1 MVQDWFDQGT
11 TRAGSARPSG
21 GATIQTRP
29 ADPKLP
35 GQIQGQGLSNA
46 EKSAGLPYVAPT
58 AEADLTRK
66 RQQIGDRNNERTDKL
81 RNDFLALPAVKEYS
95 AAVSALMSGLKAR
108 PDGRGDNALIYAY
121 AKAMDPGSVVR
132 ESEMSLAAG
141 TGSMI
146 ESTVASLKKQFGVE
160 GGGQLSPEVREGLKR
175 EMNSKVA
182 QLAKVYGV
190 QRANFQDTA
199 RRQGVNPEDVVGR
212 SPAAGFV
219 DEYKRIMGDRLK
231 DQPTAIATPQAQEID
246 PTGANSRLSPQDR
259 DFISANARYMTPDG
273 MKRWYADRGMSI
285 SDKEAQDAY
294 AYYQGGGQQDAAVN
308 APQGEGSA
316 WGRMA
321 SSDVGQAVGGAL
333 AGGFNG
339 ITLGGSDEL
348 WAGAQRI
355 AAGGDYSQILQDINN
370 QKQAIAK
377 ASPWTYYPANIVGG
391 LAAGAAG
398 GTLGVGSKLPLLSD
412 IGIGALG
419 GALEENNNRLGG
431 GAVGGALGGTLGMAF
446 RGAASLRNRPTGVD
460 LPISRT
466 LEQAGPE
473 NVRARLEEAARL
485 GVPMSL
491 ADADPALTALAGS
504 ATRFSP
510 SAEKAAI
517 NSLLPRARGQVDR
530 FGQAIERDLG
540 PLSDPMRQSDA
551 LLEQARTAAAP
562 LYEQA
567 YKAPVIGTPTLD
579 SLINTPFGRQA
590 VGKAR
595 TIAANERRDPAAMG
609 FRLDADGN
617 VVLEPTVNI
626 GMDDAGNLTTF
637 QNPAQE
643 RGYTTQTLDY
653 AKRGM
658 DDVLEQYRNPIT
670 GKLDLTTAGRAEN
683 GVRAD
688 FLTELD
694 KLNPAYAQ
702 ARAAYQG
709 PMELRDALAAGR
721 EAVRQSPREVQTIAG
736 RSSPAEMEQMR
747 LGYRVGLSDK
757 ANDIRYSSNPFE
769 GVLGTPAA
777 EQRLS
782 AVYGDTTPGVT
793 RLLRQRDLER
803 DLARSTNDILGN
815 SSTAKRLTADEN
827 FMGNLPGA
835 AADVAIDVA
844 TGHVPVRSAL
854 GMFGGGALRD
864 RVRLGTLRG
873 AEKRADE
880 IAPVLFNT
888 DTPVARDALDD
899 ILSRTATYRA
909 RQRLAQPIAGSVGG
923 TAGAMLPDWLLGN

>member
-1 MVQDWFDQGT
+1 MAQDWFDQGT
-11 TRAGSARPSG
+11 RQAGSARPSG

-132 ESEMSLAAG
+132 ESEMSMAAG

-308 APQGEGSA
+308 APQGEGSFVGKA
-316 WGRMA
+316 LA
-321 SSDVGQAVGGAL
+321 STPGTTVGGYLNGVTMGGLDEITAGVNSIANGVPYSQALAAADQRKQALAREHPIAYGVGNL
-333 AGGFNG
+333 AGGLTSAVG
-339 ITLGGSDEL
+339 LG
-348 WAGAQRI
+348 A
-355 AAGGDYSQILQDINN
+355 
-370 QKQAIAK
+370 
-377 ASPWTYYPANIVGG
+377 
-391 LAAGAAG
+391 
-398 GTLGVGSKLPLLSD
+398 LGVGSKLPLLSD
-412 IGIGALG
+412 IGIGAAG

-782 AVYGDTTPGVT
+782 AIYGDTTPGVT

-844 TGHVPVRSAL
+844 TGQVPVRSAL
-854 GMFGGGALRD
+854 GMFGRGALRD

-899 ILSRTATYRA
+899 ILSRTATYRGQ
-909 RQRLAQPIAGSVGG
+909 QRLAQPIAGATGG
-923 TAGAMLPDWLLGN
+923 VIGGQLPDWLLGS